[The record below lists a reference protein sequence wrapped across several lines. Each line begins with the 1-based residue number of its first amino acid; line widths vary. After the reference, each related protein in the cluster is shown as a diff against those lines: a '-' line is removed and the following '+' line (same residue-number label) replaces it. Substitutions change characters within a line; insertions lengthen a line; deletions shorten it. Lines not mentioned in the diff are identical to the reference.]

1 MSYIRGFYRNVPGNK
16 DYSGTSPVDEDVYLN
31 KIDNPSLHTN
41 SGLIHIGEGIA
52 ITRDGEIEVDV
63 EYVRSVLGD
72 IPAGSVDISAV
83 AQALLNSG
91 QLEPDLQ
98 ELAGELLQ
106 TGQFTPDTAAVANT
120 LIASGT
126 LSPYVTTLIQ
136 QMLQAGG
143 YEVDLEALKTAI
155 LADPNFANIIDS
167 TAIESS
173 AVTASLQA
181 VAEVLANY
189 EGGEGTFI
197 TDYGI
202 F

>member
-16 DYSGTSPVDEDVYLN
+16 DYSGTSPVDEDIYLN
-31 KIDNPSLHTN
+31 KVDVPSLHTN
-41 SGLIHIGEGIA
+41 SGLIHVGEGIA

-63 EYVRSVLGD
+63 EYVRNALGSV
-72 IPAGSVDISAV
+72 PSGSVDISQV
-83 AQALLNSG
+83 AQQIIDSG

-98 ELAGELLQ
+98 ELADELLQ

-120 LIASGT
+120 LISSGT

-136 QMLQAGG
+136 QMLEAGG
-143 YEVDLEALKTAI
+143 YEVDLDALKNAI

-167 TAIESS
+167 ASIESS
-173 AVTASLQA
+173 AVAASLQA
-181 VAEVLANY
+181 VADVLANF
-189 EGGEGTFI
+189 EGGSLI
-197 TDYGI
+197 TDYGT

>member
-1 MSYIRGFYRNVPGNK
+1 MSYVRGFYRNVPGNT
-16 DYSGTSPVDEDVYLN
+16 DYSGSAPVDEDVYLN
-31 KIDNPSLHTN
+31 RIDSPSLHTN

-63 EYVRSVLGD
+63 EYVRSALGSV
-72 IPAGSVDISAV
+72 PTGSVDISQI
-83 AQALLNSG
+83 AQALINSG

-98 ELAGELLQ
+98 DLADELLQ
-106 TGQFTPDTAAVANT
+106 SGQFTPDTAAVANT

-136 QMLQAGG
+136 QMLEAGG

-167 TAIESS
+167 ASIESS
-173 AVTASLQA
+173 AVAASLQA

-189 EGGEGTFI
+189 EGNGSFI